1 VFLSTASGNEGVD
14 RSGSPHY
21 DGAKLRTS
29 SGEGVKQMRVFALMA
44 ALLIAAPAEADPQP
58 FKIGYILD
66 MSGPYADITGKG
78 SVEAAR
84 MAAEDFGGSVL
95 GRPIEIVFADH
106 LNKADIASNTAREW
120 FDTRGVE
127 AILDVAASATAL
139 AANEIAKAR
148 NKIIVF
154 NGPGSVRLTNEA
166 CGPYSVHYTFDTYAM
181 SRGTALAM
189 VKKGYDSWFFI
200 TADYAFGH
208 DLEKDAST
216 VVTANGG
223 KVLGSARVPLNTP
236 DFSSFILQAQASK
249 AKVIGLANAG
259 ADTINSVKQA
269 SDFGLAKSGQK
280 LAGLLVFLTD
290 VDSLGLP
297 IAQGMLLT
305 EAFYWDMD
313 DETRAWSQRFFARMQ
328 KMPTMAQA
336 GVYSSTMHY
345 LKAVAAAGTTDAE
358 PVMKRMKETPINDM
372 FVKGGKI
379 REDGRM
385 MRDMYLFEVKSPAES
400 KARWDDYKLVATI
413 PASEAFQPLA
423 LSRCPLVKK

>member
-1 VFLSTASGNEGVD
+1 MRFL
-14 RSGSPHY
+14 
-21 DGAKLRTS
+21 
-29 SGEGVKQMRVFALMA
+29 ALAA
-44 ALLIAAPAEADPQP
+44 ALFLAAPAFAEQQS

-66 MSGPYADITGKG
+66 MSGPYADITGSG

-106 LNKADIASNTAREW
+106 QNKADIASNTAREW
-120 FDTRGVE
+120 FDARGVE

-154 NGPGSVRLTNEA
+154 NGPAAIRLTNEA
-166 CGPYSVHYTFDTYAM
+166 CGPYSVHYAYDTYAL

-189 VKKGYDSWFFI
+189 VKKGYDTWFFI

-208 DLEKDAST
+208 DLEKDASS
-216 VVTANGG
+216 VVTSNGG
-223 KVLGSARVPLNTP
+223 RVLGSARAPLNTA

-259 ADTINSVKQA
+259 ADTINSIKQA
-269 SDFGLAKSGQK
+269 ADFGLAKSGQH
-280 LAGLLVFLTD
+280 LAGLLVFLSD
-290 VDSLGLP
+290 VNSLGLP

-305 EAFYWDMD
+305 EAFYWDMN
-313 DETRAWSQRFFARMQ
+313 DETRAWSQRFFART
-328 KMPTMAQA
+328 KRMPTMAQA
-336 GVYSSTMHY
+336 GVYSSTLHY
-345 LKAVAAAGTTDAE
+345 LKAVAAAGTSDAD
-358 PVMKRMKETPINDM
+358 PVMKRMKETPINDV
-372 FVKGGKI
+372 FAKGGKI

-385 MRDMYLFEVKSPAES
+385 VHDMYLFEVKAPAES
-400 KARWDDYKLVATI
+400 KGQWDDYKLVATI
-413 PASEAFQPLA
+413 PASEAFQPLSQ
-423 LSRCPLVKK
+423 SRCPLVKK